1 MTFALFF
8 LAEYSHI
15 IFMSFLFTIIFLG
28 GWSFIINYPLLF
40 FIKSTL
46 IVFLFVWV
54 RTSFPRLR
62 YDQLMALLWKTY
74 LPLSL
79 ALIILVNSILW
90 SINGLPPISCI

>member
-15 IFMSFLFTIIFLG
+15 IFMSFLFAVIFLG
-28 GWSFIINYPLLF
+28 GWSFFVNYPIIL
-40 FIKSTL
+40 FIKGTL
-46 IVFLFVWV
+46 VVFLFVWV

-62 YDQLMALLWKTY
+62 YDQLMSLLWKSY

-79 ALIILVNSILW
+79 GMIFIVNTILW
-90 SINGLPPISCI
+90 SINGLPPLSCI